1 MEIAG
6 EKEGISVPVIIWPK
20 RQRYIMF
27 GFIAAVFDFLVD
39 TILLSSNDQ
48 KYRDI
53 AINNNIKYKKK

>member
-1 MEIAG
+1 
-6 EKEGISVPVIIWPK
+6 
-20 RQRYIMF
+20 MF